1 MGWVGLVETKTLV
14 HSIYVRDFGRRLVRR
29 LGLAFYEHC
38 KQLIE
43 DEKMRRKE
51 KLGGGERENE
61 SERVGEIESERRSSS
76 SRILKRKK
84 NCSNNKILF
93 VCLERKRGK
102 ERERVRVCVKEG
114 M

>member
-1 MGWVGLVETKTLV
+1 M
-14 HSIYVRDFGRRLVRR
+14 RDFGRRLVRR

-61 SERVGEIESERRSSS
+61 SERVGEIESERRVRSS

-84 NCSNNKILF
+84 TVVIIKYCLF
-93 VCLERKRGK
+93 V
-102 ERERVRVCVKEG
+102 
-114 M
+114 

>member
-1 MGWVGLVETKTLV
+1 M
-14 HSIYVRDFGRRLVRR
+14 
-29 LGLAFYEHC
+29 
-38 KQLIE
+38 
-43 DEKMRRKE
+43 
-51 KLGGGERENE
+51 GGGERENE

-93 VCLERKRGK
+93 VCLERKRGREREREK

>member
-1 MGWVGLVETKTLV
+1 M
-14 HSIYVRDFGRRLVRR
+14 RDFGRRLVRR

-61 SERVGEIESERRSSS
+61 SERGGEIESERSSFVV
-76 SRILKRKK
+76 KNFEEKE

-93 VCLERKRGK
+93 VCLERKRGR
-102 ERERVRVCVKEG
+102 ERERESACVC
-114 M
+114 

>member
-1 MGWVGLVETKTLV
+1 
-14 HSIYVRDFGRRLVRR
+14 VRDFGRRLVRR

-61 SERVGEIESERRSSS
+61 SERVGEIESERRVRSS

-84 NCSNNKILF
+84 TVVIIKYCLF
-93 VCLERKRGK
+93 V
-102 ERERVRVCVKEG
+102 
-114 M
+114 

>member
-1 MGWVGLVETKTLV
+1 
-14 HSIYVRDFGRRLVRR
+14 
-29 LGLAFYEHC
+29 
-38 KQLIE
+38 
-43 DEKMRRKE
+43 MRRKE

-93 VCLERKRGK
+93 VCLERKREREK
-102 ERERVRVCVKEG
+102 EREKERESACVCKRGNVEYE
-114 M
+114 MRRREIY